1 MCSVIGEGPIRQSNS
16 PVGGQFERD
25 AASQCLELQR
35 LILSA
40 EEDGEDDAP
49 TDWIGSE
56 PTLSPN
62 DSEKDGAPTD
72 GRVDGSPGDDEE
84 DAA

>member
-16 PVGGQFERD
+16 PVGGQFERE

-35 LILSA
+35 PMLSA
-40 EEDGEDDAP
+40 EEDEEDDAL

-56 PTLSPN
+56 LTLSPN
-62 DSEKDGAPTD
+62 DGEQDGALTD

>member
-1 MCSVIGEGPIRQSNS
+1 M
-16 PVGGQFERD
+16 
-25 AASQCLELQR
+25 
-35 LILSA
+35 LSA
-40 EEDGEDDAP
+40 EEDEEDDAL

-56 PTLSPN
+56 LTLSPN
-62 DSEKDGAPTD
+62 DGEQDGALTD